1 MREAW
6 SVWAELSRSL
16 SGPWGAVSCVTG
28 RVHCVVDSQRVL
40 MSVVFSFPMV
50 LGLNLPCRMP
60 QEPLHL
66 PCSSRG
72 TPPLLGT
79 LPAKVWD
86 SGTFKEGSRW
96 TYSWSSRFGAIS
108 SLSV

>member
-40 MSVVFSFPMV
+40 MSVVFSFPTV
-50 LGLNLPCRMP
+50 LGPELALQNAPGTSPPALLL
-60 QEPLHL
+60 QGH
-66 PCSSRG
+66 SS
-72 TPPLLGT
+72 TS
-79 LPAKVWD
+79 WD
-86 SGTFKEGSRW
+86 SACQGMGLWHF
-96 TYSWSSRFGAIS
+96 
-108 SLSV
+108 